1 LRRTVAAGNA
11 GNRERNGSACGTR
24 TRRGAAD
31 RSRCRKRKRSRRCAG
46 AEGRICTDTR
56 TGIDIRTATGTEG
69 KTQDEIEAGAG
80 QQTRRYRSA
89 GCDRLRCRGQRP
101 VRSQPGGDAGGRGK
115 TKNDAAR

>member
-1 LRRTVAAGNA
+1 VATGNA
-11 GNRERNGSACGTR
+11 DSGERNDSACGTR

-46 AEGRICTDTR
+46 AGARTCTDAR

-69 KTQDEIEAGAG
+69 KTEDEIEAGAV

-89 GCDRLRCRGQRP
+89 GCNRLRCRGQRP
-101 VRSQPGGDAGGRGK
+101 VRSRPGGDAGGPGR
-115 TKNDAAR
+115 TKIATAR